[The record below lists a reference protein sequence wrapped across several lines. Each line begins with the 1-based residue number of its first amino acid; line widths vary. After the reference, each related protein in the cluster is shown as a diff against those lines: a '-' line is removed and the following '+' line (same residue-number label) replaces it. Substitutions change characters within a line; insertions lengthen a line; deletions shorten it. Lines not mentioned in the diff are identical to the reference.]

1 MRIVIECE
9 EFVQRSADGNASAV
23 LLDNF
28 RVSLDSTDTFRRTA
42 NEALDLAVNHL
53 KNWGRSK

>member
-9 EFVQRSADGNASAV
+9 EYVQNTANGKASAV

-28 RVSLDSTDTFRRTA
+28 RVSLDCSDVFRRIG
-42 NEALDLAVNHL
+42 NEAIDLSVNHL